1 MDVLVNNAGVMRS
14 TPVASSDLEDL
25 RQILDVN
32 LFDLIATTR
41 EALPYLAERG
51 GHVANLSSVAAIRP
65 ESIKP
70 GCAASKAGL
79 NAFSETLRKK

>member
-32 LFDLIATTR
+32 SFDLIATTR

-51 GHVANLSSVAAIRP
+51 GQRGEPLP
-65 ESIKP
+65 
-70 GCAASKAGL
+70 AG
-79 NAFSETLRKK
+79 RDPP